1 LKILPATRGS
11 QQFVG
16 DAFGPEIGGK
26 LQACH
31 VQTASVDNADDG
43 DACLAI
49 LEKALVTWEMPVGL
63 QTRI

>member
-1 LKILPATRGS
+1 LKTLPATRES

-31 VQTASVDNADDG
+31 VQTAADDDADDG

-49 LEKALVTWEMPVGL
+49 LEKALVTWEMSVDL
-63 QTRI
+63 QTRV